1 MDNQTPNDYNNGNN
15 YNNNGYNNNGYNNG
29 NNGGGQGGG
38 NNNNKKNRNGQMIL
52 SFIMIT
58 LVALF
63 LVSFF
68 ASRFSQMS
76 SKETTYTEF
85 LEELE
90 KKNIATVEFGNYEID
105 YTLVKDSA
113 QYPISYYTGYV
124 NDPDL
129 IATLKAAK
137 TNPAIELKKE

>member
-58 LVALF
+58 LVDRKSTRLN
-63 LVSFF
+63 
-68 ASRFSQMS
+68 S
-76 SKETTYTEF
+76 SH
-85 LEELE
+85 
-90 KKNIATVEFGNYEID
+90 
-105 YTLVKDSA
+105 
-113 QYPISYYTGYV
+113 
-124 NDPDL
+124 
-129 IATLKAAK
+129 
-137 TNPAIELKKE
+137 